1 MGVINKRGLYT
12 IDSEA
17 KPELQLAKTYSDRA
31 EVAEKEG
38 YSRCAIVLKV
48 LSEEYIKE
56 AEKVLDEYRKR
67 SNV

>member
-17 KPELQLAKTYSDRA
+17 KPELQLAKIYSDRA

-38 YSRCAIVLKV
+38 YSRYATVLKE
-48 LSEEYIKE
+48 LSEEYFKE
-56 AEKVLDEYRKR
+56 AEKVLDEYRKT
-67 SNV
+67 NDV